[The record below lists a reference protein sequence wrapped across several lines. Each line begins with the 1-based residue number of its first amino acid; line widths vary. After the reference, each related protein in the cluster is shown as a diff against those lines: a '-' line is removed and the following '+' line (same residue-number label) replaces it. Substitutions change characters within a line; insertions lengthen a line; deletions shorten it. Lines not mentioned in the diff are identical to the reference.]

1 MRSTI
6 KVRVQLVRHS
16 HLPTFESMVS
26 LFPFKFLI
34 PDLVSHCPF
43 PLRSNRHRAST
54 SSASKS
60 WLFRGLTGLPFL
72 SASTSTATTTSTATS
87 TSSSSRLTERLGA
100 FHGLKAGKL
109 TALCYPTAG
118 APQLRVCCDFMN
130 YLFHL
135 DNISDAMDVR
145 GTQRT
150 ADVVMDA
157 LTPPGKGQGQGG
169 GLKSGS
175 GSGAAEV
182 RLSKM
187 TRE

>member
-1 MRSTI
+1 
-6 KVRVQLVRHS
+6 
-16 HLPTFESMVS
+16 MVS

-60 WLFRGLTGLPFL
+60 WLFRGLTGVPFL
-72 SASTSTATTTSTATS
+72 SGFTSSTSTSTS
-87 TSSSSRLTERLGA
+87 TSTSQRLSERLGG

-145 GTQRT
+145 GTKRT

-157 LTPPGKGQGQGG
+157 VYPPGKGS
-169 GLKSGS
+169 GLNS
-175 GSGAAEV
+175 GSGAEV
-182 RLSKM
+182 RLGKM